1 MFTPSFFLSPL
12 SLVHNP
18 LKSTNGAKGKVATT
32 QAAGSTYD
40 IYDGSWVSDRAHR
53 PAYDMSSCPFL
64 KCESREKHPFLA
76 CTCSL
81 TLHPLPSPHLPW
93 QHTFPSPSP
102 ALPLYLALPP
112 SPSRNSL
119 AAADSKVTASS
130 TSNVRLGAHLPFTVR
145 RTSS

>member
-18 LKSTNGAKGKVATT
+18 MKSTNGAKGKVATT

-53 PAYDMSSCPFL
+53 PAYDMSLVPLSQASPCIPFPRPTFPG
-64 KCESREKHPFLA
+64 STP
-76 CTCSL
+76 
-81 TLHPLPSPHLPW
+81 
-93 QHTFPSPSP
+93 FPSPSP

>member
-64 KCESREKHPFLA
+64 K
-76 CTCSL
+76 
-81 TLHPLPSPHLPW
+81 
-93 QHTFPSPSP
+93 HTFPSPSP